1 MRSGAK
7 ILKLKFAAPGLE
19 ELYEKE
25 DINAIRD
32 VFVNS
37 VNSTHTY
44 APEIILDQ
52 RHEQWLSHMEEAMRM
67 SLIFFT
73 LLMEH
78 QRVNKGLVMILRNNG
93 YSVEP
98 YGFY

>member
-52 RHEQWLSHMEEAMRM
+52 RHEQWLSHGG
-67 SLIFFT
+67 S
-73 LLMEH
+73 
-78 QRVNKGLVMILRNNG
+78 
-93 YSVEP
+93 YSYESHFLHLA
-98 YGFY
+98 YGASAL